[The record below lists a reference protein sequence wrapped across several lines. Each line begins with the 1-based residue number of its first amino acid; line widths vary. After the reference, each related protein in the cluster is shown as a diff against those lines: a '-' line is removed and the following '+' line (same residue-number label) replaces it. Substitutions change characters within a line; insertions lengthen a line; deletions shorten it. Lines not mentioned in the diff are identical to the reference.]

1 MSAVSESQ
9 GALAGQVAIVTGAGS
24 YEDGVGNGRACAV
37 RLAEAGA
44 RVVLVEIEE
53 ERARTTQEMIEAA
66 GGVAVVEVA
75 DVSSVSDVSRLV
87 ESVTRRWDR
96 VDVLVNNVGIAGPAG
111 TVETVDMEA
120 WSRCFEVNVTSMVLT
135 SREVLPH
142 MRRQG
147 RGTIINMSSVA
158 GLRGLSPAA
167 AYSTTK
173 GAIVALS
180 QSMALAHGRD
190 GIRVNV
196 VAPGLVHTP
205 MVSSGVDEA
214 GRARRAAA
222 GVLGTEG
229 TAWDVADAVTFLAG
243 PASRWIT
250 GSVLAVDG
258 GLIGT
263 TIPTDLPSAAGLG
276 STSGAPAASATSG
289 GAS

>member
-1 MSAVSESQ
+1 MNAVSESQ
-9 GALAGQVAIVTGAGS
+9 GALTGQVAVVTGAGS
-24 YEDGVGNGRACAV
+24 HDEGIGNGRASAV

-44 RVVLVEIEE
+44 GVVLVEIDE
-53 ERARTTQEMIEAA
+53 ERARTTQKMIEAA
-66 GGVAVVEVA
+66 GGIAVVEVA
-75 DVSSVSDVSRLV
+75 DVSSPTDVARLM
-87 ESVTRRWDR
+87 ESVITRWGR
-96 VDVLVNNVGIAGPAG
+96 VDVLVNNVGVAGPAG
-111 TVETVDMEA
+111 TAETVDLAA

-135 SREVLPH
+135 SREAIPH

-147 RGTIINMSSVA
+147 GGTIINMSSVA

-173 GAIVALS
+173 GAVVALS

-205 MVSSGVDEA
+205 MVGSGVDEA

-229 TAWDVADAVTFLAG
+229 TAWDVADAVAFLAG
-243 PASRWIT
+243 PGSRWVT

-276 STSGAPAASATSG
+276 STSGTPGSLATSG